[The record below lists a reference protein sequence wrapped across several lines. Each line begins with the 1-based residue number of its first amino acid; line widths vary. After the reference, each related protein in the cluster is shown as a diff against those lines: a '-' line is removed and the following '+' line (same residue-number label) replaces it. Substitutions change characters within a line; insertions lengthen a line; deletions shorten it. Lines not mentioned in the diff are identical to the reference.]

1 MRGSLITERLREEME
16 RRGRRRMDGTAT
28 TPLLTLCQGTTSTDR
43 EERLRGSC
51 SGC

>member
-1 MRGSLITERLREEME
+1 MRGSLITERLREGME
-16 RRGRRRMDGTAT
+16 RRGKIRMDDTAT
-28 TPLLTLCQGTTSTDR
+28 SPSPYQGTTSTDR